1 MNDRIGS
8 YQIEREL
15 GRGGMG
21 VVYLATDERLG
32 RQVAIKALPP
42 ELAEDPSRLERFERE
57 ARTLATLN
65 HPNLAGIYGVEE
77 QEGSKYLILEYV
89 EGETLEDR
97 LNRGPLPLDDALELA
112 VQIAAGVE
120 AAHEAG
126 VVHRDLKPANIIIT
140 PDGVAKVLDFGLA
153 RVDEPGS
160 SSTGAV
166 NQDADTLAATR
177 SPPPSP
183 QNSPTIAGA
192 ILGTAAYMS
201 PEQARGRRV
210 DKRSDIWSFGVVLYE
225 MLAGQSPFRGETASD
240 SIGAVLHKG
249 LDFNALPPNTPPS
262 VRRVLARCLE
272 RDKNQRYRDIG
283 DVRLELLTQ
292 NPYERDEASTAAK
305 RRGIPAWAALTLA
318 VACALA
324 AFALARL
331 VLNSGPPP
339 DTTPRAPLVVDI
351 AAPDGYLIERRSGRP
366 LFSPDGRKILLVV
379 RPTPIA
385 PGESPGVR
393 VPCII
398 DMTTGASTIFA
409 QFPDATYPLWSP
421 DGTRFLVGTFGDD
434 GFKVVV
440 ADATSGRVEMSFPGD
455 TSRVPMGLD
464 WCADGSLLLAVRSLE
479 RVNLSTGEVV
489 ETLPFKNDADPGG
502 SYPAWPHMLPDGV
515 HYLYTMLLAGPDAGL
530 YLGSTADGTQR
541 RLLPNEAVRAIY
553 REASDGPHGW
563 LYWSLEDAI
572 FRQRLNLEAGELID
586 TRETVAEGVWGAQW
600 PYYTP
605 FDVAADGRLVYGSEQ
620 ASPYENELV
629 RVDLETKEESSMG
642 IFGSLWN
649 PMLSSDDRL
658 LLLDITTDANLGDIF
673 IVEPARGNLRTL
685 ISGDRTNETFPIWV
699 GRDDNRIVFSHD
711 GDLFIA
717 SRDGREPP
725 RLISDDWG
733 ATVQAL
739 TTTPNGKTALLVA
752 RWEKAGVK
760 LLDLETETLRDW
772 LDLSV
777 IDARITP
784 DGAWVA
790 LSTRS
795 VINQLELR
803 RFPEGTN
810 RIVVDSGDIA
820 AIELSKDGRRLFYI
834 KDADLFRV
842 ALEWDA
848 PDARPAVGVPERLF
862 SIRGRHYREFDVNAD
877 GTELLAV
884 KVLERRVG
892 SSIRLS
898 VPGE

>member
-1 MNDRIGS
+1 MIERIGP
-8 YQIEREL
+8 YRIEGEL

-21 VVYLATDERLG
+21 VVYLATDARLD
-32 RQVAIKALPP
+32 RAVAIKALPP
-42 ELAEDPSRLERFERE
+42 NLAEDPTRLERFQRE
-57 ARTLATLN
+57 ARVLATLN
-65 HPNLAGIYGVEE
+65 HPNIAGIHGVEE
-77 QEGSKYLILEYV
+77 QDDAKYLILEYV

-97 LNRGPLPLDDALELA
+97 LDRGPLPIDDALELA

-140 PDGVAKVLDFGLA
+140 PDGAAKVLDFGLA
-153 RVDEPGS
+153 R
-160 SSTGAV
+160 
-166 NQDADTLAATR
+166 ADTADVSSVSPDAETLTTPAAR
-177 SPPPSP
+177 SP
-183 QNSPTIAGA
+183 TVEGA

-210 DKRSDIWSFGVVLYE
+210 DKRTDIWSFGVILFE
-225 MLAGQSPFRGETASD
+225 MLSGRSPFRGETAGD
-240 SIGAVLHKG
+240 SIGAVLHKSI
-249 LDFNALPPNTPPS
+249 DFDALPPNTPAH

-292 NPYERDEASTAAK
+292 NPYERDQMSAPLA

-318 VACALA
+318 AACAIA
-324 AFALARL
+324 AFMLARL
-331 VLNSGPPP
+331 VLNSAPPP
-339 DTTPRAPLVVDI
+339 ALQPRAPMVVDV
-351 AAPDGYLIERRSGRP
+351 AAPEGYLIERRSGRP
-366 LFSPDGRKILLVV
+366 LFSPDGRKVLLVV
-379 RPTPIA
+379 VPAPEA
-385 PGESPGVR
+385 PGEPPGVR
-393 VPCII
+393 FPCII
-398 DMTTGASTIFA
+398 DLTTGLSTVFS
-409 QFPDATYPLWSP
+409 QFPDASYPLWSP
-421 DGTRFLVGTFGDD
+421 DSTRFLVGTSGED

-440 ADATSGRVEMSFPGD
+440 ADATSGRVEMNFPGD
-455 TSRVPMGLD
+455 TSRTPMGLH
-464 WCADGSLLLAVRSLE
+464 WCADGSILLAVRSLE
-479 RVNLSTGEVV
+479 RVDLSTGEVV

-515 HYLYTMLLAGPDAGL
+515 HYLYTMMLAGPEAGL

-541 RLLPNEAVRAIY
+541 RLVPTEAARGLY
-553 REASDGPHGW
+553 HEANDGGHGW
-563 LYWSLEDAI
+563 LYWSLADAI
-572 FRQRLNLEAGELID
+572 FRQRLDLKRGELIGD
-586 TRETVAEGVWGAQW
+586 RETVAEGVWGAQW

-605 FDVAADGRLVYGSEQ
+605 FDVASDGRLVYGSEQ

-658 LLLDITTDANLGDIF
+658 LLLDITTDATLGDIF

-685 ISGDRTNETFPIWV
+685 VSGDRTNETFPIWV
-699 GRDDNRIVFSHD
+699 GRDDHRIVFSHD

-725 RLISDDWG
+725 RLISEDWG

-739 TTTPNGKTALLVA
+739 TATPDGKTALLVA
-752 RWEKAGVK
+752 RWEKSGVK
-760 LLDLETETLRDW
+760 LLDVETETLRDW

-790 LSTRS
+790 LSSQS
-795 VINQLELR
+795 VIDQLEIR
-803 RFPEGTN
+803 RFPEGTG
-810 RIVVDSGDIA
+810 RIVVDSGDIG
-820 AIELSKDGRRLFYI
+820 AIELSKDGRWLFYT
-834 KDADLFRV
+834 KDADLYRV
-842 ALEWDA
+842 ALDWDT
-848 PDARPAVGVPERLF
+848 PDAGPAPGTPERLF
-862 SIRGRHYREFDVNAD
+862 SFRGRQYREFDVNTD

-892 SSIRLS
+892 GSVRLS
-898 VPGE
+898 VLGE